1 MARSALFFVA
11 AVSLAAGVLGPLSR
25 SALATPLEPTA
36 QELGA
41 FAMARALTLC
51 FSTRMTMGPSRSRA
65 LAREI
70 LIKAV
75 LNSSRRRRTKRNHS
89 GMMSL
94 EILEHPHPTVIIQ
107 LFLMNHNYR
116 FLLKMTKK
124 IYQKK
129 ICALKKVI
137 GLISQGKKRHV
148 PILLYLIVP

>member
-1 MARSALFFVA
+1 MVRSALFFVA

-70 LIKAV
+70 LIKAGHDPDGAWV
-75 LNSSRRRRTKRNHS
+75 QVAPATEALADDLYKGLSPSCDIDGSFLEQAAKRAAASFKGPLAAPAKGEGSPTK
-89 GMMSL
+89 
-94 EILEHPHPTVIIQ
+94 
-107 LFLMNHNYR
+107 
-116 FLLKMTKK
+116 
-124 IYQKK
+124 
-129 ICALKKVI
+129 
-137 GLISQGKKRHV
+137 
-148 PILLYLIVP
+148 